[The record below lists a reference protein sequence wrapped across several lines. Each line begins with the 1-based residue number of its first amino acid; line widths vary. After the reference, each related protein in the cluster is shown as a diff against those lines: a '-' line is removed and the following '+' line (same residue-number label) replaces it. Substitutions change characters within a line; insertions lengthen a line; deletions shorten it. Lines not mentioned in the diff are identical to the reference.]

1 MHSIYDYEVTYKK
14 IVEHCSQTF
23 TKVDYDIERHEY

>member
-14 IVEHCSQTF
+14 TVEHCSQIF
-23 TKVDYDIERHEY
+23 TKVDYNIERHEY